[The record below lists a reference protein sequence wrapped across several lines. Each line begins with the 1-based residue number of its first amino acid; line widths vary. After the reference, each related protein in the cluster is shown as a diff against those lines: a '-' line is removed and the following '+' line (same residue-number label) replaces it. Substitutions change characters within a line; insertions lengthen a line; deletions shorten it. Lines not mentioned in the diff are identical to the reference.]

1 MVSDQSVLNPSA
13 LDQRA
18 YHQSIDLALASR
30 IGGGGLPETAID
42 AAFAAVT
49 TALSRLNEEVAAGG
63 LPFIGVAAGSNDLPE
78 IRDAGARLLGGGPV
92 TDIVILGTGGSSL
105 GAQALAQLAFHNTPG
120 LGQADAPR
128 LHFFDN
134 LDPFTFDVTL
144 ARLPLAT
151 TRVLA
156 VSKSGGTG
164 ETLVQAITLVAAF
177 ERAGLRAN
185 LGRHMLGLSEPRRK
199 GAGNGLR
206 DLLEPEG
213 VNFLDH
219 HPGIGGRY
227 SVLSNV
233 GLLPAA
239 LAGLDI
245 AAVRAGAKSVI
256 DTLTAEDV
264 RTVPVAVG
272 AALNTAAYLEGKA
285 ITVLMAYSDRLERF
299 AKWWIQLWAESLGK
313 DGKGSQPVGALGPLD
328 QHSQQQLYLDGPA
341 DKLFTVITLD
351 VKGAGPAIDPE
362 LAARAGQPGFGTKH
376 IGDLVAAQG
385 LAMADTFARNGRPVR
400 QIRLPRLDEHNLGAL
415 LTHFLLETV
424 LAGYALGID
433 PFDQP
438 AVEEAK
444 VLAKQYLTEGKG

>member
-1 MVSDQSVLNPSA
+1 MVLNQST
-13 LDQRA
+13 LDQLP
-18 YHQSIDLALASR
+18 YHQSIDLTLASR
-30 IGGGGLPETAID
+30 IGGGGLPDTAVD
-42 AAFAAVT
+42 AAFAAVA
-49 TALSRLNEEVAAGG
+49 TALNRLNDEIAAGG
-63 LPFIGVAAGSNDLPE
+63 LPFVGIAAGSSDLAD
-78 IRDAGARLLGGGPV
+78 ITQAAARLAGTGPV
-92 TDIVILGTGGSSL
+92 TDIVALGTGGSSL
-105 GAQALAQLAFHNTPG
+105 GAQALAQLAFHQTPG
-120 LGQADAPR
+120 LGRVDAPR

-151 TRVLA
+151 TRVLV

-164 ETLVQAITLVAAF
+164 ETLVQAITLLSAF
-177 ERAGLRAN
+177 ERAGLRAEV
-185 LGRHMLGLSEPRRK
+185 GKHVLGLSEPRRP
-199 GAGNGLR
+199 GGSNALR

-213 VNFLDH
+213 VTFLDH

-239 LAGLDI
+239 LVGLDI
-245 AAVRAGAKSVI
+245 AAVREGAKNVI
-256 DTLTAEDV
+256 GTLTTEDV
-264 RTVPVAVG
+264 RAVPAAVG
-272 AALNTAAYLEGKA
+272 AALNVAAYLEGKG
-285 ITVLMAYSDRLERF
+285 ITVLMAYSDRLERL

-313 DGKGSQPVGALGPLD
+313 DGKGSQPVDALGPVD

-341 DKLFTVITLD
+341 DKLFTVVTLD
-351 VKGAGPAIDPE
+351 VKGAGPVIDPE
-362 LAARAGQPGFGTKH
+362 LAARAGQAGFAGRH

-400 QIRLPRLDEHNLGAL
+400 QIRLPRLDERGLGAL
-415 LTHFLLETV
+415 LTHFMLETV

-444 VLAKQYLTEGKG
+444 ILAKQYLAEGKG

>member
-1 MVSDQSVLNPSA
+1 MVLDPSQRDQQAYDQSIELS
-13 LDQRA
+13 
-18 YHQSIDLALASR
+18 LAGR

-42 AAFAAVT
+42 AAFAAVG
-49 TALSRLNEEVAAGG
+49 TALSRFNEEVAAGG
-63 LPFIGVAAGSNDLPE
+63 LAFIANAAGGDDLAE
-78 IRDAGARLLGGGPV
+78 INEAATQLLGSGDV
-92 TDIVILGTGGSSL
+92 SDIVVLGTGGSSL
-105 GAQALAQLAFHNTPG
+105 GAQALAQLGFHHTPG
-120 LGQADAPR
+120 LGAPEGPR
-128 LHFFDN
+128 LHFLDN
-134 LDPFTFDVTL
+134 LDPFTFEATL

-151 TRVLA
+151 TRALV

-164 ETLVQAITLVAAF
+164 ETLVQTIALLTAF
-177 ERAGLRAN
+177 DRAGLSAG
-185 LGRHMLGLSEPRRK
+185 LGRQVLALSEPRRK
-199 GAGNGLR
+199 GAGNALR

-213 VNFLDH
+213 VAFLDH

-245 AAVRAGAKSVI
+245 AAVREGAKSVI
-256 DTLTAEDV
+256 ATLTGPDV
-264 RTVPVAVG
+264 RAIPAAAG
-272 AALNTAAYLEGKA
+272 AAFNVAALLEGKN

-313 DGKGSQPVGALGPLD
+313 NGKGSQPVDALGPVD

-341 DKLFTVITLD
+341 DKIFTVLTLD
-351 VKGAGPAIDPE
+351 VKGAGPLIDPE
-362 LAARAGQPGFGTKH
+362 LAARAGLTGFGGRH

-385 LAMADTFARNGRPVR
+385 LAMADTFAGNSRPVR
-400 QIRLPRLDEHNLGAL
+400 QIRVPRLDERSLGAL
-415 LTHFLLETV
+415 LAHFLIETV

-438 AVEEAK
+438 AVEQAK
-444 VLAKQYLTEGKG
+444 VLAKQYLAEGKG